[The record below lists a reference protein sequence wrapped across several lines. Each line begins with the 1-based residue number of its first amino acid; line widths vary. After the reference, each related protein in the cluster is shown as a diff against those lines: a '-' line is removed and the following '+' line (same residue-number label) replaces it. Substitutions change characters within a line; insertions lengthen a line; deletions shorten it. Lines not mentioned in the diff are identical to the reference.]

1 MRLAHIKITSVGLTR
16 KKRLDSQCNL
26 TANEMAAMQA
36 TCSAHKGRGGG
47 GRGPQLNV
55 PPSILVTTFRV
66 SHEESTLLCVCCQ
79 YVSVRTVTHTVIKD
93 TSIIYRLYLHIY
105 IKVDNR
111 GFLKSSPDESLSSVV
126 ASHRKS
132 SLSSHHVPQQ

>member
-16 KKRLDSQCNL
+16 ESDW
-26 TANEMAAMQA
+26 TASVILQPMKWQE
-36 TCSAHKGRGGG
+36 CKPRVLRIRGGGG